1 MVCVFHTV
9 HLGKRI
15 GEKLCLSP
23 LNTLEGKLYVTSAL
37 VRSESGDSYLI
48 LKRGIKTERE
58 IALEEFASDPTWWGC
73 FSLMDVSM
81 LETIDA

>member
-1 MVCVFHTV
+1 M
-9 HLGKRI
+9 RI
-15 GEKLCLSP
+15 PYSSSRKENRGEALSL